1 LPVRYETGGQF
12 ARLKRVEAVAL
23 QSDGWIN
30 LRLVRQISETSRQA
44 LRNMLVASF
53 FVRFC
58 PIHKGLNLCTNKT
71 LLKFAQKGRARS

>member
-12 ARLKRVEAVAL
+12 ARRLKSVEASAL
-23 QSDGWIN
+23 QSGNRIN

-53 FVRFC
+53 SSDFVQFT
-58 PIHKGLNLCTNKT
+58 KV
-71 LLKFAQKGRARS
+71 